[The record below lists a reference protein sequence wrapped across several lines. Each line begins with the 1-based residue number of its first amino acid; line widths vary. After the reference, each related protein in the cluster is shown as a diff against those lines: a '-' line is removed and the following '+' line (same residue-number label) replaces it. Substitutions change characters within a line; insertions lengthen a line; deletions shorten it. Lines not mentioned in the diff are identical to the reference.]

1 MDTTVHKAALETEKA
16 EIINALSELGV
27 QNPNNPNDWI
37 TTPAAP
43 VTNESDPNDFGDR
56 SEAWQER
63 RGTLSALET
72 RLHNITHAL
81 TKIGNGSYGV
91 CEVCDEKIETA
102 RLEANPAARTCVAH
116 IANENSPEH

>member
-16 EIINALSELGV
+16 EITNALSELGV

-43 VTNESDPNDFGDR
+43 VTSESDPNDFGDR

-72 RLHNITHAL
+72 RWNNINRAL
-81 TKIGNGSYGV
+81 EKIVNGSYGN
-91 CEVCDEKIETA
+91 CEVCGGTIEAA

-116 IANENSPEH
+116 IANEDSFED